1 MAGAFVGGRLRVLR
15 EERKLSQVALAK
27 ALLISPSYLNQLEHN
42 TRPLTVPV
50 LLRISDVFGVDASFF
65 TPHDTTRQIAELNE
79 VVLDAE
85 VGVHLTEGEIAEL
98 ATAQPKLAEA
108 VVALH
113 RRYRHAREQL
123 AELSIDSTTPHMPH
137 EQVRDFFYH
146 RPYIDELDMEAEGI
160 ATQLGGAGAGLRAA
174 LAERLRDKHGVR
186 VIQRDQETLR
196 ALHTYHV
203 DTQVLALAIH
213 LRPGQQA
220 FRLAR
225 QLALLEHAP
234 LLTRI
239 ADEAELISGEAHD
252 LAINGLANYFA
263 AALVLPYMTFRST
276 AEAFRYDIERLANH
290 FGVGVETACH
300 RLSTLQ
306 RNRARGVPF
315 SFVRVDRA
323 GNVSKRISATPFHFS
338 GTGGTC
344 PLWNVYDA
352 FSSPGKILT
361 QIASMPDGRHYLWV
375 ARTVT
380 RSAGRYGAPSKT
392 FAVALGCE
400 IRHASRLVYSAGFDL
415 DDRSSATPIGIG
427 CKMCEREACAQRAFP
442 PLGRRLAVDRNRTTF
457 IPYPVAASDDRRS
470 DVLRD

>member
-1 MAGAFVGGRLRVLR
+1 LR

-79 VVLDAE
+79 VALDAE
-85 VGVHLTEGEIAEL
+85 VGVHLTEGEITEL

-123 AELSIDSTTPHMPH
+123 AELSVDSTTPHMPH

-146 RPYIDELDMEAEGI
+146 RPYIDELDVEAEGI
-160 ATQLGGAGAGLRAA
+160 AMQLGGAGAGLRAA
-174 LAERLRDKHGVR
+174 LAERLREKHGVR

-196 ALHTYHV
+196 ALHTYHA

-225 QLALLEHAP
+225 QLALLEHAS

-252 LAINGLANYFA
+252 LTINGLANYFA

-276 AEAFRYDIERLANH
+276 AEGFRYDIERLANR
-290 FGVGVETACH
+290 E
-300 RLSTLQ
+300 
-306 RNRARGVPF
+306 
-315 SFVRVDRA
+315 
-323 GNVSKRISATPFHFS
+323 
-338 GTGGTC
+338 
-344 PLWNVYDA
+344 
-352 FSSPGKILT
+352 
-361 QIASMPDGRHYLWV
+361 
-375 ARTVT
+375 
-380 RSAGRYGAPSKT
+380 
-392 FAVALGCE
+392 AVAALLQALPQLPPEAAESARHLIAMLGKVAV
-400 IRHASRLVYSAGFDL
+400 RH
-415 DDRSSATPIGIG
+415 
-427 CKMCEREACAQRAFP
+427 
-442 PLGRRLAVDRNRTTF
+442 LAVDRPRGLMRALCS
-457 IPYPVAASDDRRS
+457 PVLARKA
-470 DVLRD
+470 